1 MKLRL
6 DPLTRERL
14 KRFRSI
20 RRAWFS
26 LWILI
31 VLIGLSLAAELL
43 INSRALAVWYKGR
56 LYLPTYGKVHFG
68 DEFGL
73 DYHYEANYREL
84 AATLAGNG
92 GGWVLMPPVPYNPY
106 EQDFKSGTYPPYAP
120 SFLERHFLGTDGIGR
135 DVLARLFYGFR
146 VAILFALAFV
156 TVTFFVG
163 TLLGM
168 LMGYLGGR
176 FDLIAQRL
184 IEIWEQVPF
193 LYVVMLVVSIFR
205 PEFIIFLGI
214 FILFGWTSR
223 TWSVRAMTYRERER
237 DYVLAARTMGASRW
251 RIVTVHILP
260 NVLVVVLTTLPF
272 AVEGAISALTALD
285 YLGFGLRP
293 PTPSW
298 GELIGQGISLYKS
311 APWIIAS
318 VTAFLTVVL
327 VLIAFVGEGLRD
339 AFDPKRYTVYQ

>member
-1 MKLRL
+1 MRFRL
-6 DPLTRERL
+6 DPLTRQRFA
-14 KRFRSI
+14 RFRSI
-20 RRAWFS
+20 RRAWIS
-26 LWILI
+26 LWILV

-43 INSRALAVWYKGR
+43 VNSRALAVWHKGR
-56 LYLPTYGKVHFG
+56 LYLPTYARVHFG

-84 AATLAGNG
+84 TAMLAKNG
-92 GGWVLMPPVPYNPY
+92 EGWVLMPPVPFNPY

-120 SFLERHFLGTDGIGR
+120 SFSERHFLGTDGIGR

-146 VAILFALAFV
+146 VAIFFALVFV

-205 PEFIIFLGI
+205 PEFIVFLGI

-223 TWSVRAMTYRERER
+223 TWAVRAMTYRERER

-272 AVEGAISALTALD
+272 AVEGAMSALTALD

-298 GELIGQGISLYKS
+298 GELIGQGISLFQS

-318 VTAFLTVVL
+318 VTSFLTVVL
-327 VLIAFVGEGLRD
+327 VLIAFVGEGLRE
-339 AFDPKRYTVYQ
+339 AFDPRRYTVYQ